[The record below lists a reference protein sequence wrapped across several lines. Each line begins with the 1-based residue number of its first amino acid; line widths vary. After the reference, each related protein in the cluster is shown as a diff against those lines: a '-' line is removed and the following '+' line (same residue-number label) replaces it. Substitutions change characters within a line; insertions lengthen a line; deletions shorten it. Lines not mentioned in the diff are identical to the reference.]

1 MTDRTCPT
9 CNYVFSFPS
18 RLKLHFETVIHCKK
32 SIDEINNFFSSIKL
46 DTEFICIKCNYV
58 FAQKSSYNRHLKH
71 SKCYNSNQEYIQ
83 TVNKIPNQILNQ
95 IIKQNTTTTPINP
108 TPIITSPPI
117 ENNDTQPFNY
127 VYLIEKFDVNN
138 KQSIFKFGK
147 TNRESSKRL
156 KEHGEEAK
164 LLLILDVIDCNVIE
178 KKILDILS
186 KSENIKKCSF
196 GKEYFICNDKE
207 FLITTILKNIYTL
220 E

>member
-1 MTDRTCPT
+1 MKQKKK
-9 CNYVFSFPS
+9 
-18 RLKLHFETVIHCKK
+18 KLSKK
-32 SIDEINNFFSSIKL
+32 LELRK
-46 DTEFICIKCNYV
+46 
-58 FAQKSSYNRHLKH
+58 A
-71 SKCYNSNQEYIQ
+71 
-83 TVNKIPNQILNQ
+83 
-95 IIKQNTTTTPINP
+95 III
-108 TPIITSPPI
+108 SPPI

-164 LLLILDVIDCNVIE
+164 VLLILDVIDCNVIE

-186 KSENIKKCSF
+186 KSENVKKCSF